1 VLSPHLDDAAL
12 SLGEGSRERRGRGR
26 GPDHHRAGRGSFV
39 RRGRRPVGS
48 GRRVPKRPGGGRG
61 SKRRRPRSVFP
72 RWCPHPFG
80 CPFGDSSYDRG
91 ASDDEIWAAVVD
103 AVRGVVD
110 LVVIPGSPL
119 AHEDHV
125 WLANL
130 VVAKPA
136 WLPSCALYVE
146 QPYAYHAGGR
156 AHQEPPAKL
165 RGLSPT
171 PLAWQ
176 ALRVTSIHRRAKRR
190 VMRSHGSQLRRLSSK
205 RLLAWCISMSERR
218 NGGELVAKLPES

>member
-1 VLSPHLDDAAL
+1 MRPPARGIGQA
-12 SLGEGSRERRGRGR
+12 GSEA
-26 GPDHHRAGRGSFV
+26 P
-39 RRGRRPVGS
+39 GRRPRLEEEKTS
-48 GRRVPKRPGGGRG
+48 KRVP
-61 SKRRRPRSVFP
+61 SLV
-72 RWCPHPFG
+72 PHPFG

-103 AVRGVVD
+103 AVRGMVD

-136 WLPSCALYVE
+136 SLPSCALYVE

-190 VMRSHGSQLRRLSSK
+190 AMRSHGSQLRRLSSK